1 VSGTGRTEARPA
13 RPPADD
19 DRPLLRLHGDALVDG
34 AELDLAVN
42 VVAGGPPDWLRERI
56 AAALDTVAAYPDER
70 AATAAVAA
78 RHGRAPEEV
87 VLVNGAAQAFW
98 LLAHALAPRAPACV
112 HPAFTEPEVALR
124 AAGHPVDRVVLEAPY
139 TLAPEDVPAGA
150 DLVVLGNPTNPT
162 GVLHPRA
169 TVAALCRPGRTT
181 VVDEAFMDFVP
192 GELDSLVAERSLP
205 GLVVV
210 RSLTKLYG
218 LPGLRAGYVL
228 APAGLAARL
237 SEQRPGWS
245 VNSLALAATE
255 ACAADRT
262 HAPRVA
268 AATAAARADLA
279 ARLAAVPGL
288 TVHPGSANFLLV
300 HLPGA
305 AGHVAALRAQ
315 GITVRPCH
323 TFPGLGADHLR
334 VAVRDEA
341 AHARL
346 AAALLSSASR

>member
-1 VSGTGRTEARPA
+1 MSRDGGA
-13 RPPADD
+13 
-19 DRPLLRLHGDALVDG
+19 LLRLHGDAMLDG

-56 AAALDTVAAYPDER
+56 AAALDSVAAYPDER
-70 AATAAVAA
+70 AATDAVAA
-78 RHGRAPEEV
+78 RHGRPPEEV

-98 LLAHALAPRAPACV
+98 LVAHALAPRAPVCV

-124 AAGHPVDRVVLEAPY
+124 TAGHAVGRAVLEPPY
-139 TLAPEDVPAGA
+139 HLSADDVPPDA

-162 GVLHPRA
+162 GVLHPRD

-192 GELDSLVAERSLP
+192 GEPDTLAAERELP

-228 APAGLAARL
+228 APADLAARL
-237 SEQRPGWS
+237 RDQRPGWS
-245 VNSLALAATE
+245 VNALALAATE

-268 AATAAARADLA
+268 AATASARADLA
-279 ARLAAVPGL
+279 ARLAAVPGA

-300 HLPGA
+300 HLPDA
-305 AGHVAALRAQ
+305 AGHFTTLRTQ
-315 GITVRPCH
+315 GIAVRPCH

-334 VAVRDEA
+334 VAVRDET

-346 AAALLSSASR
+346 AAALTAAAFR